1 MKEVFEYLNKVNILY
16 DVVYHPAVFTTEEA
30 DKYVEGMDGVLS
42 KTLFMAGRKNRNYYL
57 FIMDDSKRL
66 DIKKMSE
73 LVDDKLHFGS
83 EEDLMNK
90 MGLMPGSV
98 SLFGLLN
105 NTDHDINVYID
116 KEITSEKI
124 ITFHPNENTA
134 TLFIS
139 MDDMYKFLDSLEY
152 EYQIINF

>member
-66 DIKKMSE
+66 DIKKMSD

-105 NTDHDINVYID
+105 NTDHDIHVYID